1 MEEIICTIKD
11 VRDLLPQLYDDEDN
25 VYVIPESRIRNSIL
39 VSNGELRGHLNLYY
53 GTDLTDTPWSSI
65 PEPDE
70 DNDSSSGSL
79 LISDGTDEITAAS
92 TAVSQLWTITFS
104 DATTFAV
111 VSDLYGAQGNAT
123 TSTTFTSTNSQLV
136 IVAGL
141 WSGTFAASDK
151 FYVRTYNYE
160 VFLVQLSALAA
171 AVQLL
176 DGFYTDEMPNLS
188 QASIKYRRQY
198 ESNLSKLRNKT
209 ITLQKGLSSRD
220 LDPIQVDYVIDDA
233 GHDVTN
239 YADDEW
245 SREYPLT

>member
-1 MEEIICTIKD
+1 MEETICTIKD
-11 VRDLLPQLYDDEDN
+11 VRDLLPQIYDNEDN

-39 VSNGELRGHLNLYY
+39 VSNGELRGHLRLYY
-53 GTDLTDTPWSSI
+53 GTDLTDTPWASI
-65 PEPDE
+65 PEPDI
-70 DNDSSSGSL
+70 DNNASSGSL
-79 LISDGTDEITAAS
+79 LLGDGTNEITAAS

-104 DATTFAV
+104 DATTFTV
-111 VSDLYGAQGNAT
+111 VSDLYGVQGGAT
-123 TSTTFTSTNSQLV
+123 TGTVFTSTNAQLV
-136 IVAGL
+136 FNHSL
-141 WSGTFAASDK
+141 WSGTFAAADV

-209 ITLQKGLSSRD
+209 ITLEKGLISRD
-220 LDPIQVDYVIDDA
+220 IDPIQVDYEIDSY
-233 GHDVTN
+233 GQDVTN

-245 SREYPLT
+245 DRDYPSY